1 MDFGGAQMAT
11 ILEVAKKAGVSKAT
25 VSRVLSGSGYVSEE
39 KRALVDKA
47 IAETGY
53 RPNLLAPY
61 TVPSLSSM
69 KMPVTEMI
77 QETINRLLS
86 MLDGGELSKRP
97 SFPASLIERESV
109 AAGPYRGKA

>member
-1 MDFGGAQMAT
+1 VIGFDD
-11 ILEVAKKAGVSKAT
+11 I
-25 VSRVLSGSGYVSEE
+25 
-39 KRALVDKA
+39 
-47 IAETGY
+47 
-53 RPNLLAPY
+53 PLAPY

-109 AAGPYRGKA
+109 AAGPYERS

>member
-1 MDFGGAQMAT
+1 MEAVDALLAGGQPFSAIVAGNDEMA
-11 ILEVAKKAGVSKAT
+11 IGAMKRLAERGVAVPEAVS
-25 VSRVLSGSGYVSEE
+25 VIGF
-39 KRALVDKA
+39 DD
-47 IAETGY
+47 I
-53 RPNLLAPY
+53 PLAPY

-97 SFPASLIERESV
+97 SFPACLIERESV
-109 AAGPYRGKA
+109 AAGPYWVGN